1 MLLRSCVTTASLS
14 ALASLLSIMRPWDS
28 ICDFQ
33 KHAPGAPDFPKVWVR
48 GRLKSFC
55 FLLSSVHFSAR
66 IYCTKRFCGGKNLK
80 NMGPDDLITSGA
92 LPLLAFLGSGCHL
105 PPNRHFCNVCCPHL
119 FVDLVRLS
127 RTLMSLHSR
136 RHGPLTGAQGCLTIG
151 LILFSQPLFSICE
164 SRIMI
169 APGHL

>member
-1 MLLRSCVTTASLS
+1 MFFKSMLLEPHIS
-14 ALASLLSIMRPWDS
+14 
-28 ICDFQ
+28 
-33 KHAPGAPDFPKVWVR
+33 PKARVKE
-48 GRLKSFC
+48 RLKWFC

-80 NMGPDDLITSGA
+80 SMGPDDLITSGP
-92 LPLLAFLGSGCHL
+92 LPLSACLGSSCHL

-119 FVDLVRLS
+119 FVVSAKLS
-127 RTLMSLHSR
+127 RTLVSLHSR
-136 RHGPLTGAQGCLTIG
+136 RHGRLSGAQGCLTIG

-164 SRIMI
+164 NRIMI